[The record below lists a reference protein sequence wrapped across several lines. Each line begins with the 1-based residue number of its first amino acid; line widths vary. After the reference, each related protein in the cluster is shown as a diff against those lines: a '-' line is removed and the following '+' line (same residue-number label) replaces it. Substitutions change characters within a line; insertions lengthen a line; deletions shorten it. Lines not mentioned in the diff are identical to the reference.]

1 MIEYQEE
8 AAKICRHVYKVGKY
22 EGEIIWD
29 YREFKSIRSAIY
41 RLGMYTVKQNGEK
54 FMVRKRNN
62 FSAVLRKTIHS
73 PGTYEFE
80 GDYHIANTYMSRE
93 WPNWEYKIIV
103 EDGNK
108 FKIVFGEYLGA
119 LKSKIRS
126 LDQKSLEEIYELCR
140 KLL

>member
-8 AAKICRHVYKVGKY
+8 AAKIVRHVDKQGIY
-22 EGEIIWD
+22 EGEITWD
-29 YREFKSIRSAIY
+29 HRDFKSIRSAIY
-41 RLGMYTVKQNGEK
+41 RLGMYTVKQQGSR
-54 FMVRKRNN
+54 FLVRKRNN

-73 PGTYEFE
+73 PGTYHLQ

-93 WPNWEYKIIV
+93 WPNWEYKIIAG
-103 EDGNK
+103 EGNN
-108 FKIVFGEYLGA
+108 FTIVFGEYLGQ

-126 LDQKSLEEIYELCR
+126 LDQRSLEEIYELVR